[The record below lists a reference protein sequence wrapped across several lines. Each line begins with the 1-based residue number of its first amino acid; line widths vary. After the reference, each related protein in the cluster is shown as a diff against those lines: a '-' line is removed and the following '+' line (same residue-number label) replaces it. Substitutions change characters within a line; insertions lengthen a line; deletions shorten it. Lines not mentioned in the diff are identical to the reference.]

1 MKVLT
6 ADLGYLALGTFI
18 VIYVC
23 TVGFIY
29 VGEHISQSI
38 REQYL
43 KAILRQNIAFFD
55 KLGTG
60 EITTRITADMNL
72 VQDALSQKVALTIS
86 ALSTFFTAFII
97 VMIFYWK
104 LGLISINA
112 VFVMLLF
119 MGGAS
124 QFAVVYRKQS
134 LEAYGLGA
142 TIAEEVISS
151 IRNTIAFGTQEKH
164 VKQYDDYLQVAEK
177 WGMKAESIMGI
188 SIGGMMGVI
197 MWNYG
202 LNFWVGSQVSSPI
215 FSSNLELWINI

>member
-1 MKVLT
+1 VKVLT

-18 VIYVC
+18 VIYIC

-104 LGLISINA
+104 LGLISVNA
-112 VFVMLLF
+112 VLVMLLF

-124 QFAVVYRKQS
+124 RFAVIYRKQS

-164 VKQYDDYLQVAEK
+164 VKQYDSYLQVAEK

-202 LNFWVGSQVSSPI
+202 LNFWVGSQVSSQI
-215 FSSNLELWINI
+215 FSNYVL